1 MALDETH
8 KGPSRQTVGMQGE
21 QLATRYLSN
30 NGYEIRAQNWRSGK
44 SGEIDVIAYHP
55 VQDIL
60 VFVEVKTRRTLAF
73 GTPLESIT
81 PQKQQ
86 RIVHVC
92 EQYLQQYPPAPQTRI
107 RFDVIGVTQPR
118 RNGPCEMEHLEDAF
132 GALS

>member
-1 MALDETH
+1 
-8 KGPSRQTVGMQGE
+8 MQGE
-21 QLATRYLSN
+21 QLATRYLID

-81 PQKQQ
+81 PRKQQ

-92 EQYLQQYPPAPQTRI
+92 EQYLQQHPPAAQTRI
-107 RFDVIGVTQPR
+107 RFDVIGVTQSR
-118 RNGPCEMEHLEDAF
+118 HGGACEMEHLEDAF